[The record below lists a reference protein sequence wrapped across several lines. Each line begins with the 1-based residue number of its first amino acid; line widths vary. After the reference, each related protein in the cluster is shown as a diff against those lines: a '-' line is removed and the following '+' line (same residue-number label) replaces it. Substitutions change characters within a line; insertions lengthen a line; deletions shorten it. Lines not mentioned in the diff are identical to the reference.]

1 MIFSVDSK
9 TPKVHPTAFVAPT
22 AVLIGDVTI
31 EANASVWFGAILR
44 GDAGAIVIGEGT
56 NVQDGAVLHEGATT
70 GKRCVL
76 AHQVLVH
83 RAFLGDDVLIA
94 NGALVFGDVKVG
106 DGAIIGAGAVLVGPA
121 EVPPKTLWLGIP
133 AKQVREAN
141 ETLLAMTNRLQ
152 QSYVRNRQRYLEGLT
167 PVDASARSAMG
178 FAGEPVPQRRARAG
192 VRTQTRSA
200 ARRPS

>member
-1 MIFSVDSK
+1 MIFSVDGK
-9 TPKVHPTAFVAPT
+9 TPKVDPTAFIAPT

-94 NGALVFGDVKVG
+94 NGAQVFGDVKVG
-106 DGAIIGAGAVLVGPA
+106 DGAIVGAGAVLVGPA
-121 EVPPKTLWLGIP
+121 EVPPKSLWLGIP
-133 AKQVREAN
+133 AKQAREVN
-141 ETLLAMTNRLQ
+141 ENLLAMTNRLQ

-178 FAGEPVPQRRARAG
+178 
-192 VRTQTRSA
+192 RS
-200 ARRPS
+200 S

>member
-1 MIFSVDSK
+1 MIFSVDGK
-9 TPKVHPTAFVAPT
+9 TPTVHPTAFVAPT
-22 AVLIGDVTI
+22 AVLIGDVTL
-31 EANASVWFGAILR
+31 EANTSVWFGAVLR

-106 DGAIIGAGAVLVGPA
+106 DGAIVGAGAVLVGPA

-141 ETLLAMTNRLQ
+141 EDLLAMTNRLQ
-152 QSYVRNRQRYLEGLT
+152 QSYLRNRGRYLEGLT

-178 FAGEPVPQRRARAG
+178 FAGEPVRHRTARAG
-192 VRTQTRSA
+192 ARSTSRATTR
-200 ARRPS
+200 PG

>member
-1 MIFSVDSK
+1 MIFSIDGK

-31 EANASVWFGAILR
+31 EENASVWFGAILR

-106 DGAIIGAGAVLVGPA
+106 DGAIVGAGAVLVGPA

-152 QSYVRNRQRYLEGLT
+152 QSYLRNRQRYLEGLT

-178 FAGEPVPQRRARAG
+178 FAGEPVKQTRARSG
-192 VRTQTRSA
+192 VRTRPV
-200 ARRPS
+200 ARPA

>member
-1 MIFSVDSK
+1 MIFSVDGK

-31 EANASVWFGAILR
+31 EADASVWFGAILR

-106 DGAIIGAGAVLVGPA
+106 DGAIVGAGAVLVGPV

-152 QSYVRNRQRYLEGLT
+152 QSYLRNRQRYLEGLT

-178 FAGEPVPQRRARAG
+178 FPGEPARHRTARAG
-192 VRTQTRSA
+192 ARSTSRA
-200 ARRPS
+200 TTRPS